1 MKIIILFC
9 LVSVCTSIPTYF
21 QIKSYDTLLRK
32 AISIQESNT
41 LDYSGHF
48 WPIKQ
53 DGNNSKQTP
62 EIEQWTVQQKIVND
76 VVNESIERNKSIN
89 QEVKYRQMLLNRK
102 AQVIID
108 DLIRKQAFVNSQIEQ
123 KLVISK
129 MLITEQRFVYRQ
141 VQYMLREL
149 VRRETFL
156 IDIIRRCFASGWGSP
171 DSDLFNQ
178 RGIVYRQV
186 RQLIE
191 QILAQ
196 QNCLRRQIKDG
207 NVSREELL
215 VYQKITYRQVELY
228 VQSLIEQLVE
238 QQEYFQD
245 LFRFFVRRKQPI
257 PQELV
262 PQQTTICIELTQLIS
277 GADFVPQELVDKEQ
291 RLHHEIILLLKE
303 AYAISHKTPRY

>member
-1 MKIIILFC
+1 M
-9 LVSVCTSIPTYF
+9 
-21 QIKSYDTLLRK
+21 KSYDTLLRK
-32 AISIQESNT
+32 AIGIQESNT
-41 LDYSGHF
+41 LEEPRHF

-53 DGNNSKQTP
+53 DGNNSKQNVQLIP
-62 EIEQWTVQQKIVND
+62 EIEQWTVEQKIVDD

-89 QEVKYRQMLLNRK
+89 QEVRYRQILLNRK
-102 AQVIID
+102 AQVIIN

-123 KLVISK
+123 SIEQKLVISK
-129 MLITEQRFVYRQ
+129 VLITEQRFVYRQ

-149 VRRETFL
+149 VRQKTFL
-156 IDIIRRCFASGWGSP
+156 IDIFRRLFASGSGSP
-171 DSDLFNQ
+171 DSELFNQ

-186 RQLIE
+186 QQLIE
-191 QILAQ
+191 QVLAQ

-207 NVSREELL
+207 NASRQELL

-228 VQSLIEQLVE
+228 VRSLIEQLVE

-262 PQQTTICIELTQLIS
+262 PEQTTICIELTQLIS
-277 GADFVPQELVDKEQ
+277 SADFVPQELVDKEQ
-291 RLHHEIILLLKE
+291 RLHHEIILLLKA
-303 AYAISHKTPRY
+303 AYAISQKTPRY